1 MVRHAFLDESRR
13 GSTYLVAVVVVEGR
27 YCNEKRAV
35 MRRLAKPGQRRLH
48 FNDESDRRRR
58 ELLSRI
64 ADLNL
69 SGRIWHCRDSHDS
82 AARQIC
88 LSAVVPK
95 MVDLGVSRLVLE
107 SCQHQDA
114 RDRRTLAAAVRK
126 TGGQL
131 SYEHFRPAED
141 ALLWVSDAL
150 AWCYGAG
157 GEWRRRAGT
166 LLDEVVDLN
175 RS

>member
-1 MVRHAFLDESRR
+1 MWHAFLDESRR
-13 GSTYLVAVVVVEGR
+13 GPTYLVALIVVEGR
-27 YCNEKRAV
+27 FCNEKRTA
-35 MRRLAKPGQRRLH
+35 MRKLAKPGQRRLH

-58 ELLSRI
+58 EVLARI
-64 ADLNL
+64 ADLGL
-69 SGRIWHCRDSHDS
+69 RGRLWHCRDGHDI
-82 AARQIC
+82 AARHVC
-88 LSAVVPK
+88 LSAVVPRLI
-95 MVDLGVSRLVLE
+95 DLGVSRLVLE

-114 RDRRTLAAAVRK
+114 RDRRTLAEAVRK
-126 TGGQL
+126 AGGEL

-157 GEWRRRAGT
+157 GEWRRRAGA

-175 RS
+175 RP